1 MSSMKVEQVTA
12 RIGAEVSGIDVSQ
25 PLDDATIAAI
35 TEAFHQHS
43 VLFFSGQRP
52 LSPAEQASFARQFGE
67 VEVDDFQTHA
77 SILPEVMTLDQI
89 APKGQGSDHWH
100 TDSTYHLAP
109 PQGTMLQMHVLPESG
124 GDTLFAS
131 MYAAYELLSPPM
143 QRLLDGLS
151 AVHETYMLLERT
163 RNSGL
168 YEVPDSIAKA
178 PPVTHPVVHVH
189 PDTRR
194 KSLNVNSQWTTRI
207 EGMSKAESDALLA
220 MLYEHVKSPEIQ
232 VRWRW
237 HVGDIAFFDNLCTQH
252 YAVADY
258 DTRRVIQRVALA
270 GKRPM
275 PVPAERRREMAAAG

>member
-1 MSSMKVEQVTA
+1 MSRMKVEQVTA

-25 PLDDATIAAI
+25 PLDAATITAI
-35 TEAFHQHS
+35 TKAFHAHS
-43 VLFFSGQRP
+43 VLFFTGQRP
-52 LSPAEQASFARQFGE
+52 LSPAEQANFARQFGE

-77 SILPEVMTLDQI
+77 SLLPEVMTLDQI

-109 PQGTMLQMHVLPESG
+109 PQGTMLQMHVLPGSG

-143 QRLLDGLS
+143 QRLLEGLN

-168 YEVPDSIAKA
+168 YAVPDSIAKA

-189 PDTRR
+189 PNTGR

-207 EGMSKAESDALLA
+207 EGMSKPESDMLLA
-220 MLYEHVKSPEIQ
+220 LLYEHVKSPEIQ

-237 HVGDIAFFDNLCTQH
+237 QVGDIAFFDNLCTQH

-258 DTRRVIQRVALA
+258 DTRRVMQRVFLSSGPSKALL
-270 GKRPM
+270 
-275 PVPAERRREMAAAG
+275 AEQRELASAA

>member
-1 MSSMKVEQVTA
+1 MKVEKVTA
-12 RIGAEVSGIDVSQ
+12 RIGAEVSGIDVSR
-25 PLDDATIAAI
+25 PLDAATIAAI
-35 TEAFHQHS
+35 TAAFHAHS
-43 VLFFSGQRP
+43 VLFFTGQRP
-52 LSPAEQASFARQFGE
+52 LSPEEHLAFARQFGE
-67 VEVDDFQTHA
+67 VEIDDFQTHA
-77 SILPEVMTLDQI
+77 SSLPKVMTLDQI

-109 PQGTMLQMHVLPESG
+109 PQGTMLQMKVLPESG
-124 GDTLFAS
+124 GDTLFGS

-143 QRLLDGLS
+143 QQLLDGLS
-151 AVHETYMLLERT
+151 AVHETCMLLERT

-168 YEVPDSIAKA
+168 YAVPDSIAKA

-189 PDTRR
+189 PDTGR
-194 KSLNVNSQWTTRI
+194 KALIVNSQWTTRI
-207 EGMSKAESDALLA
+207 EGLSKPESDALLA
-220 MLYEHVKSPEIQ
+220 LLHEHVKSPEIQ

-237 HVGDIAFFDNLCTQH
+237 QVGDIAFFDNLCTQH

-275 PVPAERRREMAAAG
+275 PVNADRELVAAG